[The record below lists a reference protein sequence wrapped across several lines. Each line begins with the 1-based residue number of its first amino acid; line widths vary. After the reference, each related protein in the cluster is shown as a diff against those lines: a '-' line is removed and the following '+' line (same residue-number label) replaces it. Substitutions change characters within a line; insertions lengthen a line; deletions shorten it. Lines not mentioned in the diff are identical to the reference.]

1 MWKEF
6 KEFSMKGNMV
16 DLAIGVIIGGAFGK
30 VVTSIVN
37 DIIMPPVG
45 LLLGKVPFKDLFLS
59 LNGKSYPNLEAA
71 KADSA
76 VTLNYGQFLSTLIDF
91 LIVAFV
97 IFMVVKQLNRLRKK
111 EDPKPAPKPE
121 IKECPECLSE
131 IPIKATR
138 CKYCTAAVGELRG
151 EQA

>member
-37 DIIMPPVG
+37 DIIMPPIG
-45 LLLGKVPFKDLFLS
+45 LILGKVPFKDLFLS
-59 LNGKSYPNLEAA
+59 LDGKHYNTINEAKEA
-71 KADSA
+71 GVA
-76 VTLNYGQFLSTLIDF
+76 TLNYGQFISTLIDF

-97 IFMVVKQLNRLRKK
+97 IFVVVKQLNRLRKK
-111 EDPKPAPKPE
+111 EEAKPAPKPE
-121 IKECPECLSE
+121 VKECPECLSE
-131 IPIKATR
+131 IPLKATR
-138 CKYCTAAVGELRG
+138 CKYCTAPVGTKAGGLS
-151 EQA
+151 